1 MKNAFVLARKDFVS
15 YFHSWTGVLL
25 FFFFLVIAGLFFS
38 LLVLSYAKI
47 SLDAARQAFQGVEG
61 LGLTRFV
68 FGSFFINLAVILIFL
83 VPLLS
88 MRAFAEE
95 RRHET
100 LELLFT
106 YPLSDFEVVWGK
118 FLGMVWFF
126 EFLMLPT
133 LVYVFVIHKI
143 GGALDWGPLFTGYL
157 GFWLL
162 GMAYL
167 SLGLFISSIAE
178 SPMVSAVI
186 TFSLLLLFWVLD
198 WAVGVSD
205 GAFAKAL
212 AGISP
217 LGHFREFTVGILD
230 LKNLFYFL
238 FFQFYFL
245 FLSLRSIETRNWKG

>member
-1 MKNAFVLARKDFVS
+1 MKNALILAKKDFLS

-25 FFFFLVIAGLFFS
+25 FFFFLLTAGMFFC

-47 SLDAARQAFQGVEG
+47 SLDAAKQAFQGMEG

-68 FGSFFINLAVILIFL
+68 FGSFFLNTAVVLIFL

-106 YPLSDFEVVWGK
+106 YPLSDFDIVWGK
-118 FLGMVWFF
+118 FLGSAAFF
-126 EFLMLPT
+126 ALLTLPT
-133 LVYVFVIHKI
+133 LSYVFFIKHI
-143 GGALDWGPLFTGYL
+143 GGEVELLPIVSGYL
-157 GFWLL
+157 GFWLI

-167 SLGLFISSIAE
+167 SLGLFISSISE
-178 SPMVSAVI
+178 SPIVSAVI
-186 TFSLLLLFWVLD
+186 TFSMLLIFWILD

-205 GAFAKAL
+205 GMLSKVL
-212 AGISP
+212 AAISP
-217 LGHFREFTVGILD
+217 LGHFREFTVGMMD
-230 LKNLFYFL
+230 LKNLFYFI
-238 FFQFYFL
+238 FFHFYFL
-245 FLSLRSIETRNWKG
+245 FLTMRSIETRNWKG